1 MRSVY
6 AKILVWALLTLTI
19 SMVLFFFISREIE
32 LHMGAG
38 AVFHT
43 TLELELAQTRA
54 LYETQ
59 GSRAAADFLARVN
72 RSMGWRSFVLDS
84 GNHDVTNGHDRSD
97 LSTLLQ
103 NQWDHPVGIPGGI
116 AVGVQSP
123 DHRYAMIVEATFS
136 FDPWTTLPYYALI
149 LLTLAALCWPMAYHI
164 YSPLR
169 SLARTFDRFGQ
180 GDLSIRERSRRRDEI
195 GDLARSFDR
204 MADRI
209 ETLLTA
215 ERRLL
220 QDVSHELRSPLA
232 RLSFAAALLNTDPDR
247 AKAQLR
253 IGKEVGRLTTL
264 VGSLL
269 EMTRA
274 EGDPASRDIQTVHLD
289 RLVRDVAE
297 DCTVEAA
304 AHSRNLA
311 LDIQPDIDVSGDQE
325 LLRRAVENVIRN
337 AISYSPEGGTIDVK
351 LSAAAGRA
359 KIEVRDRG
367 QGVPDDQ
374 LSQIF
379 QPFFRVDDSR
389 TNSTGG
395 IGLGL
400 AIAMRAVQLHNG
412 TIDAKNVTPGLLVT
426 IELHQANSWQPRS
439 PALLPR

>member
-1 MRSVY
+1 VRSVY
-6 AKILVWALLTLTI
+6 AKILIWAFLTLTI

-32 LHMGAG
+32 LRLGAG

-54 LYETQ
+54 LYEAQ
-59 GSRAAADFLARVN
+59 GSAAAAEFLNRVN
-72 RSMGWRSFVLDS
+72 QSMGWRCVVLDS
-84 GNHDVTNGHDRSD
+84 TNRDVATGRDRAD
-97 LSTLLQ
+97 LRALLK

-123 DHRYAMIVEATFS
+123 DHRYALVVQAAFS
-136 FDPWTTLPYYALI
+136 FDPWTTLPYYGLI

-169 SLARTFDRFGQ
+169 SLARTFDRFGH
-180 GDLSIRERSRRRDEI
+180 GDLSIREQSPRRDEI

-209 ETLLTA
+209 ETLMTA

-232 RLSFAAALLNTDPDR
+232 RLSFAAALLNTEPNR
-247 AKAQLR
+247 EKAKER

-264 VGSLL
+264 VNSLL

-274 EGDPASRDIQTVHLD
+274 EGDPASRERKDVRLD

-297 DCTVEAA
+297 DCAVEAA
-304 AHSRNLA
+304 GHSCNLA
-311 LDIQPDIDVSGDQE
+311 VDVHGEITVTGDEE

-337 AISYSPEGGTIDVK
+337 AIRYSPEGETIDVH
-351 LSAAAGRA
+351 LSAASGAARV
-359 KIEVRDRG
+359 EVRDSG
-367 QGVPDDQ
+367 PGVPKDK

-379 QPFFRVDDSR
+379 EPFFRVDDSR
-389 TNSTGG
+389 NNATGG
-395 IGLGL
+395 VGLGL
-400 AIAMRAVQLHNG
+400 AIAMRAVKLHNG
-412 TIDAKNVTPGLLVT
+412 TIEAKNVAPGLQVT
-426 IELHQANSWQPRS
+426 IDLPQA
-439 PALLPR
+439 

>member
-6 AKILVWALLTLTI
+6 TKILIWAFLTLTI

-43 TLELELAQTRA
+43 SLELQLAQTRA
-54 LYETQ
+54 IYETQ
-59 GSRAAADFLARVN
+59 GSRAAAEFLSRVN
-72 RSMGWRSFVLDS
+72 HSMGWRSFVLDS
-84 GNHDVTNGHDRSD
+84 GNRDVTTGGNRTD
-97 LSTLLQ
+97 LRALLQ
-103 NQWDHPVGIPGGI
+103 NRWDHPVGIPGGI

-123 DHRYAMIVEATFS
+123 DHRYAMIVEATFA
-136 FDPWTTLPYYALI
+136 FDPWTTLPYYGLI
-149 LLTLAALCWPMAYHI
+149 LLTLAALSWPMAYHI

-169 SLARTFDRFGQ
+169 SLAHTFDRFGR
-180 GDLSIRERSRRRDEI
+180 GELSIREHSRRRDEI

-232 RLSFAAALLNTDPDR
+232 RLSFAAALLNTEPDR
-247 AKAQLR
+247 AKAQTR
-253 IGKEVGRLTTL
+253 IGKEIGRLTTL

-274 EGDPASRDIQTVHLD
+274 EGDPASRSRKDIRLD
-289 RLVRDVAE
+289 ELLRDVTE
-297 DCTVEAA
+297 DCAVEAA
-304 AHSRNLA
+304 GHSCNLR
-311 LDIQPDIDVSGDQE
+311 LDLESEVTISGDEE

-337 AISYSPEGGTIDVK
+337 AIRYSPEGEAIDVK
-351 LSAAAGRA
+351 LSAAGGQA
-359 KIEVRDRG
+359 KIEIRDRG
-367 QGVPDDQ
+367 PGVPEAQ

-395 IGLGL
+395 VGLGL
-400 AIAMRAVQLHNG
+400 AIAMRAVRLHNG
-412 TIDAKNVTPGLLVT
+412 TIHAKNVTPGLLVT
-426 IELHQANSWQPRS
+426 IG
-439 PALLPR
+439 LPLASS